1 MRAVS
6 KAKESQSELKE
17 RTATLNTLLRFGR
30 ERPALLHAYKLRA
43 YLQLR
48 GARLEPEQRELERV
62 EKVIVELEKRKTS
75 GIQKL
80 IKSIIDTAK
89 ASLNPEVDDETTL
102 LDHFKTPVAGDF
114 DDDLPPEK
122 DPDERQDLG
131 EAPLGDQED
140 GHHLEPS
147 LEPVRT
153 QGEPSPQEP
162 LNGWGGAAAAS
173 PDGQGHF
180 DGWGGQSE
188 ALGWTAAKRKAPG
201 VDANADQESKPKR
214 REQPESGYWGGGEG
228 YNYDDHL

>member
-1 MRAVS
+1 MRALAI
-6 KAKESQSELKE
+6 AKESQSELKE

-80 IKSIIDTAK
+80 IRTIINTAK

-102 LDHFKTPVAGDF
+102 LDHFKTPVVGDF

-122 DPDERQDLG
+122 DPDERQDL
-131 EAPLGDQED
+131 ELAPLGGRED
-140 GHHLEPS
+140 GHHLELSP
-147 LEPVRT
+147 EPVRPRET
-153 QGEPSPQEP
+153 SQLES
-162 LNGWGGAAAAS
+162 GWGATPS
-173 PDGQGHF
+173 LDGGESS
-180 DGWGGQSE
+180 DGWGSQSE
-188 ALGWTAAKRKAPG
+188 ALGWTAAKREAPG
-201 VDANADQESKPKR
+201 PNAGADQEAKPKP